1 MINHLEK
8 GTGTPVIFLHGVGG
22 DAHSWDFQMDS
33 LSNDF
38 RVIAWDMPGYGK
50 SPPLNPMTFEALR
63 DAFINLMDNLGLD
76 KANVVGHSMGGM
88 VAQEAAAKFP
98 ERFHTLILSATSP
111 AFGRADGDFQKEFV
125 AARIEPLEKGL
136 TMAELAENMAPN
148 LMGAKPDL
156 KGLELATKVMST
168 VSSET
173 YCSAMRCLVTFD
185 RRDALANYRMPIL
198 VLAGEVDEN
207 APAPMM
213 EKMASKIPGA
223 EYICIPGVGHLA
235 NMEQPV
241 TFNNVIAEF
250 LLKHGAF

>member
-1 MINHLEK
+1 
-8 GTGTPVIFLHGVGG
+8 
-22 DAHSWDFQMDS
+22 
-33 LSNDF
+33 
-38 RVIAWDMPGYGK
+38 
-50 SPPLNPMTFEALR
+50 
-63 DAFINLMDNLGLD
+63 
-76 KANVVGHSMGGM
+76 M